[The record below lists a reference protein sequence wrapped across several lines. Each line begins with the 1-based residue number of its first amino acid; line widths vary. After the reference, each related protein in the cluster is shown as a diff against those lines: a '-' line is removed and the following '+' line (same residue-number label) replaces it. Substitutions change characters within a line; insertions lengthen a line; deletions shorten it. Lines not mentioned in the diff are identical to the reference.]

1 MILDDVQALE
11 TRADLS
17 GLVSGLFDKV
27 SPASSVVQR
36 ADAAA
41 RGEIDQALWSRLNG
55 EIGVVGLTVPEG
67 LGGAGATIAESAV
80 VLEQIGRRA
89 AAIPFLGSFLAVE
102 ALVRGGQA
110 RAQERWLTELVQ
122 GEAQG
127 AVAWPA
133 DLSAQRRG
141 DLWTVTGSV
150 DLVIDGFGADVLVV
164 PASTPEGRQWL
175 AVDLAGVERTR
186 REALDLTRELAS
198 LVINEAPGVEIAEG
212 GRFADLEAYLESL
225 AVLALSVEQL
235 GVAEQA
241 LEDALAYAKV
251 REQFGRTIGSFQA
264 VKHLLADM
272 ATEADLARSLVE
284 HAVWA
289 CVANPSDFSEAA
301 SLAMLGASRAAVF
314 ITGENVQVHGGIGFS
329 WEHPA
334 HLYFRKARSNE
345 VLLGSRA
352 TFSDR
357 VLAAHGVAP

>member
-17 GLVSGLFDKV
+17 RLISGLFEKV
-27 SPASSVVQR
+27 SPAATLVQR

-41 RGEIDQALWSRLNG
+41 LGEIDQALWGRING

-67 LGGAGATIAESAV
+67 LGGAGATVAESAV

-102 ALVRGGQA
+102 ALVRGGDT
-110 RAQERWLTELVQ
+110 RAQERWLSDLVQ
-122 GEAQG
+122 GDARG
-127 AVAWPA
+127 AVALA
-133 DLSAQRRG
+133 AGLSAQRRG

-164 PASTPEGRQWL
+164 PASTPEGPRWL

-186 REALDLTRELAS
+186 REVLDLTRELAS
-198 LVINEAPGVEIAEG
+198 LVMSEAPGVEIAEG

-241 LEDALAYAKV
+241 LEDALAYARV

-284 HAVWA
+284 HAIWA

-301 SLAMLGASRAAVF
+301 SLAMLGASRAAVI

-352 TFSDR
+352 TLSDR
-357 VLAAHGVAP
+357 VLAAHGVPR